1 VSERSLSVSTVTGPL
16 RVGIIGC
23 GLMGRTRAAALG
35 QDLLVAATDL
45 DPDLAQA
52 LVEGHGHGEALPDVE
67 ALLDLELDVIIV
79 STSHDKLSEFT
90 CRALSAGAHVLV
102 EKPAGVSGADV
113 DRIEKSA
120 AEAGRIVKVGFNH
133 RFHPGTAYAIA
144 EARSGRFGEV
154 MFVRGRY
161 GHGARLGYE
170 QEWRLK
176 PEVSGGG
183 EMVDQGMHLLDLT
196 YAILGEVPLHSALLR
211 NQFWTAPVEDNA
223 AILLGAAHDRSGPW
237 AQLHVSWTEW
247 KNLFCLEIMCKTGKL
262 QVDGLARSYGPQVV
276 HVYTMSPEMGPPGVE
291 RFDFPAEDVSWKL
304 EWDHLRDAILLG
316 QPVPHL
322 RGDLKSARY
331 AWQQVEAAYAAASTP
346 NEVFTP

>member
-1 VSERSLSVSTVTGPL
+1 MSAATAPL

-23 GLMGRTRAAALG
+23 GLMGRTRVAALG
-35 QDLLVAATDL
+35 EDALVAATDL
-45 DPDLAQA
+45 DPDLARA
-52 LVEGHGHGEALPDVE
+52 LVDGRGQGEAVPDVD
-67 ALLDLELDVIIV
+67 ALLDFELDVVIV
-79 STSHDKLSEFT
+79 STPHDKLSEFT
-90 CRALSAGAHVLV
+90 CRALSAGVHVLV

-113 DRIEKSA
+113 DRIAQSA
-120 AEAGRIVKVGFNH
+120 AVAGRIVKVGFNH

-176 PEVSGGG
+176 PEISGGG
-183 EMVDQGMHLLDLT
+183 EMVDQGMHLLDLS

-237 AQLHVSWTEW
+237 AQLHVTWTEW

-276 HVYTMSPEMGPPGVE
+276 HVYTMSPEMGPPAVE
-291 RFDFPAEDVSWKL
+291 RIEFPAEDVSWKL
-304 EWDHLRDAILLG
+304 EWDHLRNAITVG
-316 QPVPHL
+316 EPDPQL

-331 AWQQVEAAYAAASTP
+331 AWQQVEAAYAAAGTP
-346 NEVFTP
+346 SGVFTA

>member
-1 VSERSLSVSTVTGPL
+1 MSSGSVPL

-35 QDLLVAATDL
+35 DDVLVAATDL
-45 DPDLAQA
+45 DPDLARA
-52 LVEGHGHGEALPDVE
+52 LVDGCGQGEAVPDVE
-67 ALLDLELDVIIV
+67 ALLDLEPDVVIV
-79 STSHDKLSEFT
+79 STPHNKLSELT
-90 CRALSAGAHVLV
+90 CQALSAGAHVLV
-102 EKPAGVSGADV
+102 EKPAGVSEADV
-113 DRIEKSA
+113 NRIEQVA
-120 AEAGRIVKVGFNH
+120 AAAGRIVKVGFNH

-176 PEVSGGG
+176 PEISGGG
-183 EMVDQGMHLLDLT
+183 EMVDQGMHLLDLS

-223 AILLGAAHDRSGPW
+223 AILLGAADDRSGPW

-247 KNLFCLEIMCKTGKL
+247 KNQFCLEIMCKTGKL

-276 HVYTMSPEMGPPGVE
+276 HVYTMSPEMGPPAVE
-291 RFDFPAEDVSWKL
+291 RFEFPAEDVSWKL
-304 EWDHLRDAILLG
+304 EWDHLHDAILVG
-316 QPVPHL
+316 DPDPQL

-331 AWQQVEAAYAAASTP
+331 AWQQVEAAYAAAGTP
-346 NEVFTP
+346 RRVFTS